1 MLARALRRN
10 AVMLCRRVPRLP
22 STMTQAVLVVR
33 MLRLSSLILREPV
46 LALLA
51 LRQIAARFHR
61 VQRPRNFAQQLLPL
75 HVPLLVRPKLLIPD
89 APPRRAQHRTS
100 KMEQHAAML
109 RERLSWT
116 WLLNTPL
123 IAVVVAI
130 WRRANP

>member
-1 MLARALRRN
+1 MEETVRKKHVVIQSGRAQRPIFRLML
-10 AVMLCRRVPRLP
+10 
-22 STMTQAVLVVR
+22 SVLVVR